1 MIGLRF
7 QGFVEYDRP
16 TPRGPSR
23 CASDHSGPAAALE
36 IPAVYPLFPGILAPP
51 NGRGPMIRLVYPLA
65 GLLLAEG
72 ELVERDLL
80 EVGRARER
88 GIPVP
93 MSLSGRLLERNV
105 ADTCREH
112 RGHPDEVRPQA
123 LTFRRRSQP
132 TRRRVRVRRD
142 RRPGPILDR
151 LVAKA
156 AHCLEVFRPHVEAP
170 TGVLLHIREL
180 RGPQATAI
188 LCSPATALLAGPYL
202 PRVSDRAGN
211 GRICIDIPMHNYLS
225 FLEYVGRRERGS
237 RGEGLVRSVISFP
250 TDVVRRGSDPVA
262 ERSLYPLL
270 GAVNPARPVSPMNS
284 KLLAM
289 PGRRKLKSQV
299 MGR

>member
-80 EVGRARER
+80 EVGRVRER

-112 RGHPDEVRPQA
+112 RGHPDEVRPGA
-123 LTFRRRSQP
+123 LTFRGRSQP

-142 RRPGPILDR
+142 RRPGSRLER

-156 AHCLEVFRPHVEAP
+156 AHCLEVFWPHVEAP
-170 TGVLLHIREL
+170 TSALLHLREL
-180 RGPQATAI
+180 RGPLMTAI
-188 LCSPATALLAGPYL
+188 LCRPATALLAGPL
-202 PRVSDRAGN
+202 PAASQRSGGKRPDLHRYSYA
-211 GRICIDIPMHNYLS
+211 YLS
-225 FLEYVGRRERGS
+225 QLLGVRGTAGKGIEGRR
-237 RGEGLVRSVISFP
+237 P
-250 TDVVRRGSDPVA
+250 
-262 ERSLYPLL
+262 
-270 GAVNPARPVSPMNS
+270 RPVGYFLPDRCRP
-284 KLLAM
+284 A
-289 PGRRKLKSQV
+289 G
-299 MGR
+299 